1 MSSSSG
7 GATLVETAHFRVL
20 GACVEPRAW
29 PDVDND
35 LADVIVDELAP
46 LGLVPDVDAFERL
59 FTSIVEG
66 SAPTPGLA
74 WNSFYRNTLARLR
87 RPANAH
93 APAAG
98 SVAAFARI
106 YAEVGQLTVGTPV
119 LDVGSCF
126 GFLPI
131 LLAEQLTGLVIG
143 SDADTATALLAGRV
157 ARALGSRASFLVAD
171 ARRLPLPDRAVAT
184 VTVVHLLEHL
194 CPPDGVRVLGEAT
207 RVADRRVIVA
217 VPFED
222 TPNPAF
228 GHVRTFNLGLL
239 AELGSGTGWRC
250 ASWES
255 DGGWLVLDRPT
266 HPPAVNLRR

>member
-7 GATLVETAHFRVL
+7 SAALVETAHFRVL
-20 GACVEPRAW
+20 GACVEPRRW

-35 LADVIVDELAP
+35 LTDVIVDELAP
-46 LGLVPDVDAFERL
+46 LGLIPDVCAFERL

-87 RPANAH
+87 RPAD
-93 APAAG
+93 PQGRRSG

-106 YAEVGQLTVGTPV
+106 YAEVGRLTLGGSV
-119 LDVGSCF
+119 LDVASCF

-131 LLAEQLTGLVIG
+131 LLAERLPGVVVG
-143 SDADTATALLAGRV
+143 SDADKATALLAGRV
-157 ARALGSRASFLVAD
+157 AGALGSQARFLVAD
-171 ARRLPLPDRAVAT
+171 ARRLPLPERAVAT

-194 CPPDGVRVLGEAT
+194 RPSDGARVLAEAT

-222 TPNPAF
+222 TPNPAY
-228 GHVRTFNLGLL
+228 GHVRTFDPRVL
-239 AELGSGTGWRC
+239 AELGGATGWRY
-250 ASWES
+250 ATWVS
-255 DGGWLVLDRPT
+255 DGGWLVLDRP
-266 HPPAVNLRR
+266 

>member
-1 MSSSSG
+1 MSSSG
-7 GATLVETAHFRVL
+7 GGTALVETPHFRVL

-46 LGLVPDVDAFERL
+46 LGLIPDLGAFERL

-87 RPANAH
+87 RPADAQT
-93 APAAG
+93 PASG

-106 YAEVGQLTVGTPV
+106 YAEVGRLTIGNPV

-131 LLAEQLTGLVIG
+131 LLAEQQPGVVIG
-143 SDADTATALLAGRV
+143 SDSDPPTALLAGRV
-157 ARALGSRASFLVAD
+157 ARSLGSRASFLVAD
-171 ARRLPLPDRAVAT
+171 ARRLPLPARAVAT

-194 CPPDGVRVLGEAT
+194 CPHDGLLVLGEAT

-222 TPNPAF
+222 RPNPAY
-228 GHVRTFNLGLL
+228 GHVRTFNAALL
-239 AELGSGTGWRC
+239 AEIGSDTGWRC
-250 ASWES
+250 ASWEG
-255 DGGWLVLDRPT
+255 DGGWLVLDRP
-266 HPPAVNLRR
+266 